1 MGWDYYHWLSRPSVV
16 VPHRSRSR
24 IGADTASM
32 TFFCQVKYLDLLVY
46 ALLRQDMSSQKPS
59 DGVRKF
65 ASELLMRAVQ
75 FSFSLRLDKEP
86 FDRNGKE
93 ENFLSRK

>member
-1 MGWDYYHWLSRPSVV
+1 
-16 VPHRSRSR
+16 
-24 IGADTASM
+24 
-32 TFFCQVKYLDLLVY
+32 
-46 ALLRQDMSSQKPS
+46 MSSQKPS